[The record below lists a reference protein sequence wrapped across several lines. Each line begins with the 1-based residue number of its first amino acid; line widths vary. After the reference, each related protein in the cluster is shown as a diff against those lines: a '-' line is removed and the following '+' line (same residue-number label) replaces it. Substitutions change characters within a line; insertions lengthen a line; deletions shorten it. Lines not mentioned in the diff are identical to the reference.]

1 MWRFLRK
8 RTTFSDD
15 VIFVFFPL
23 VCVCVERKLEVVY
36 STRKMVISHP
46 RGGGGGGGVRRVLPG
61 IGKAVFSVFRSC
73 PTWSPTNNRSVTRCR
88 TPARH
93 MENTVTNQAIR
104 SAHTK
109 YTTLYTLST
118 MYTLY
123 SVQYTVHIVYNV
135 HIVQC
140 TIHCTHCLQCTIH
153 CKHYLC
159 CTHCT
164 EYTTLYTLYRVYY
177 TVHIAQSTL
186 HCTHC
191 TLYSTMLT
199 LYTVHTR
206 GLFYILL
213 YKIGLDSFLAIWS
226 ATTY

>member
-1 MWRFLRK
+1 M
-8 RTTFSDD
+8 
-15 VIFVFFPL
+15 FVFFPL

-123 SVQYTVHIVYNV
+123 SVPYTVHIVYSVQYTVNIIYAV
-135 HIVQC
+135 HIVQS
-140 TIHCTHCLQCTIH
+140 TLH
-153 CKHYLC
+153 

-164 EYTTLYTLYRVYY
+164 EYTTLYTLHRVHY
-177 TVHIAQSTL
+177 TVHIV
-186 HCTHC
+186 HCTLQCSHC
-191 TLYSTMLT
+191 TLYIHVAFSTFCST
-199 LYTVHTR
+199 
-206 GLFYILL
+206 
-213 YKIGLDSFLAIWS
+213 K
-226 ATTY
+226 